1 MSDIPKVES
10 SETIKTTD
18 SMKKKAHVLGRC
30 LINILKFWKICK
42 KHKKTRNDIISV

>member
-30 LINILKFWKICK
+30 LINILKFWKMCK
-42 KHKKTRNDIISV
+42 KHKKTQNNIVSA